1 MYRVKASVHYKL
13 TVVEDT
19 QDQGRADYTIPRNAG
34 KVENLGSKPNRCI
47 KCWVTTVICGCR
59 NMSLAV
65 TDGGRGTYRAGK
77 RRGWSKQAH
86 SVGWQPSK
94 SCREARGNGMH
105 ADFRDLDNASPR
117 QRSAVPMP
125 DIPHK
130 LLKTYIEIYTDTN
143 KSAQIIN
150 CLNHVL
156 WWKKYVCF
164 PSIYLFLAIKS
175 ADKVFLQTST
185 GRLEGVVGV
194 HIIAD
199 NMVTAAARGQTEARR
214 GNSPS
219 RTHRGHSR

>member
-94 SCREARGNGMH
+94 SCREAQGNGMH

-117 QRSAVPMP
+117 QLSSVPMP

-156 WWKKYVCF
+156 WWKKICMF
-164 PSIYLFLAIKS
+164 SIYLLIFGNQISWQSLFANEHWK
-175 ADKVFLQTST
+175 TW
-185 GRLEGVVGV
+185 R
-194 HIIAD
+194 HC
-199 NMVTAAARGQTEARR
+199 RR
-214 GNSPS
+214 SHNSWWHGNSS
-219 RTHRGHSR
+219 SSGTDWS